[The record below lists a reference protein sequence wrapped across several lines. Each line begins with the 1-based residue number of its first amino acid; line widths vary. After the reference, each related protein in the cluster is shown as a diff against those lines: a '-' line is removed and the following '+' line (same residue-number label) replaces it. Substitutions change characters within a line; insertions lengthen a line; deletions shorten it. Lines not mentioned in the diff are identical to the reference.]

1 MSYQMPA
8 VRTSSI
14 SASGRQ
20 PKPDPVPNA
29 PREIRYE
36 LTNLEWMLM
45 EWIAKKLPI
54 ATEKAAFDLIDD
66 VLYDGMGGI
75 LDNELY
81 VFEKVTLP
89 LAITA
94 VINEPFPPVGCKTL
108 EALIGHMFDNYLRE
122 KRFMSPNPIV
132 RRQFIRKIVRVGSSY
147 GLLRMRIKLLL
158 FKRRFDRLIR
168 GSTNSRHCV
177 DCY

>member
-1 MSYQMPA
+1 MQ
-8 VRTSSI
+8 
-14 SASGRQ
+14 
-20 PKPDPVPNA
+20 
-29 PREIRYE
+29 
-36 LTNLEWMLM
+36 
-45 EWIAKKLPI
+45 WIANKLPI
-54 ATEKAAFDLIDD
+54 ATEKDAFDLIDD
-66 VLYDGMGGI
+66 FLYDGKGRM

-94 VINEPFPPVGCKTL
+94 VISEPFPPVGCKAL

-122 KRFMSPNPIV
+122 KRFTPPNPIV

-147 GLLRMRIKLLL
+147 ELLRMKIKLLL

-168 GSTNSRHCV
+168 GSTNPRHCV
-177 DCY
+177 DC